1 MKKNSNSYQL
11 IKSLTMSE
19 KRYFKIFSERHT
31 IGSQNKYV
39 LLFDALDKANEEND
53 IELKK
58 ELKRKGV
65 NVDFLSA
72 DKNYLYQ
79 LLLRSLNDFHTSK
92 TYNIS
97 VKEMLVS
104 VEILFHK
111 GLYSECLKLIE
122 RAQKEALECE
132 NFQLMLDLLM
142 WKKKCSG
149 YSLGLIKAYEVNKE
163 MDRYIELLK
172 NLKDITD
179 LYYES
184 NILQANHEK
193 FSRAKMLQKFKEIL
207 KNPLL
212 KNEDKALSFSSRIFY
227 HLIYANYYLTIDD
240 QYKELSHLKKLIEI
254 INQSLTYKVEN
265 PLDYISI
272 YNRFLS
278 VKKHFPDESFFDDIK
293 RFRQF
298 VDKVLIRKEVAQERV
313 FVHSNTIEIEY
324 YLLTNDFDK
333 AVQKSSEIE
342 KGIVKL
348 NVDIEPYHM
357 IYFYYLN
364 AVSLIFVGNYHKA
377 LKFINKIINDFE
389 FSDRPQVFLRLEMLN
404 LIVHFELKNF
414 TLVSSL
420 SKQILRKNSS
430 NDILNTIEISL
441 INMIQKIVQAK
452 HITMKEE
459 MMLYSKMKESIESFK
474 DTKDNSSK
482 GLVDNYEKWILAKL
496 KRKAVSEVFDKLS

>member
-39 LLFDALDKANEEND
+39 LLFDALDKAVEEND
-53 IELKK
+53 VEIKK
-58 ELKRKGV
+58 ELRQKEI

-92 TYNIS
+92 TYNIA

-104 VEILFHK
+104 IEILFHK

-122 RAQKEALECE
+122 RAHKEALECE
-132 NFQLMLDLLM
+132 NFQLVLDVLM

-163 MDRYIELLK
+163 MDHYIGLLK
-172 NLKDITD
+172 NLKDVTD

-184 NILQANHEK
+184 NILQANNEK
-193 FSRAKMLQKFKEIL
+193 FSRTKMLQKFKEIL

-212 KNEDKALSFSSRIFY
+212 KREENAFSFSARVFY
-227 HLIYANYYLTIDD
+227 HLIYANYYLTVDD

-254 INQSLTYKVEN
+254 LNQSLTYKVEN

-278 VKKHFPDESFFDDIK
+278 VKKYFPDETFFDDIK

-313 FVHSNTIEIEY
+313 FVLSNTIEIEY
-324 YLLTNDFDK
+324 YLLTNDFGK
-333 AVQKSSEIE
+333 AVQKLSEID

-348 NVDIEPYHM
+348 NIDIEPYHM

-364 AVSLIFVGNYHKA
+364 SVSLIFVGDYNKA
-377 LKFINKIINDFE
+377 LKFINKVLNE
-389 FSDRPQVFLRLEMLN
+389 FNEKDRPQVFLRTEILN
-404 LIVHFELKNF
+404 LIVHYQLQNF
-414 TLVSSL
+414 TLVTSL
-420 SKQILRKNSS
+420 AKQIIKKSAISDVL
-430 NDILNTIEISL
+430 ISL
-441 INMIQKIVQAK
+441 EVKLIEMIQKIVSSK

-459 MMLYSKMKESIESFK
+459 MAFFNQMMDEI
-474 DTKDNSSK
+474 DNYKKTNISSSK
-482 GLVDNYEKWILAKL
+482 GLVDNYEKWIKSKI
-496 KRKAVSEVFDKLS
+496 KRKTVAQLFL